1 MKKIGSLN
9 ALYQENRIFYH
20 CNACGDIN
28 VPGKPALYCGTV
40 DDLPASVRELYENVW
55 SEVDGWPE
63 YVVTMDG
70 KPCMA
75 FSILVDK
82 GYIREL
88 TDSYTAG
95 KDRIDTAASEVCKA
109 TAQSLQEKLPCGQV
123 FYGENTDPCGDEV
136 LVCVDK
142 DLVEK
147 YWSEV
152 LKSGKDN
159 FYPEFERRLAQ
170 ATKSLG
176 ERK

>member
-82 GYIREL
+82 GTSENSPIPVLREKIAL
-88 TDSYTAG
+88 TPLHLRCAKLRRSPYRRNCPVGRYSMGRILTLAG
-95 KDRIDTAASEVCKA
+95 M
-109 TAQSLQEKLPCGQV
+109 
-123 FYGENTDPCGDEV
+123 
-136 LVCVDK
+136 
-142 DLVEK
+142 
-147 YWSEV
+147 
-152 LKSGKDN
+152 
-159 FYPEFERRLAQ
+159 
-170 ATKSLG
+170 KSLSVWTRIWWRNTG
-176 ERK
+176 AKF

>member
-1 MKKIGSLN
+1 MLFALLLVN
-9 ALYQENRIFYH
+9 ALAFFLMYIDKSNAKSGCWRIPERKLF
-20 CNACGDIN
+20 
-28 VPGKPALYCGTV
+28 PCGTV

-55 SEVDGWPE
+55 SEADGWPE

-88 TDSYTAG
+88 TDSCTAG

-123 FYGENTDPCGDEV
+123 FYGENTDPCGSRHSRII
-136 LVCVDK
+136 LVHWREGHQQYRSKERAC
-142 DLVEK
+142 
-147 YWSEV
+147 
-152 LKSGKDN
+152 
-159 FYPEFERRLAQ
+159 PEH
-170 ATKSLG
+170 
-176 ERK
+176 

>member
-55 SEVDGWPE
+55 SEADGWPE

-88 TDSYTAG
+88 TDSCAKLRRSPYRRNCPVGRYSMGRILTLAG
-95 KDRIDTAASEVCKA
+95 M
-109 TAQSLQEKLPCGQV
+109 
-123 FYGENTDPCGDEV
+123 
-136 LVCVDK
+136 
-142 DLVEK
+142 
-147 YWSEV
+147 
-152 LKSGKDN
+152 
-159 FYPEFERRLAQ
+159 
-170 ATKSLG
+170 KSLSVWTRIWWRNTG
-176 ERK
+176 AKF